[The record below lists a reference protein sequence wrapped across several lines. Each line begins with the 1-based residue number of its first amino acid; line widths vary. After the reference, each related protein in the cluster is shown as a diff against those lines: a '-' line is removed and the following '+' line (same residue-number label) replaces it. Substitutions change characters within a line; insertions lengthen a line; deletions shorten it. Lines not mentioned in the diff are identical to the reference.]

1 MTATWNHRAYKCTKL
16 EVKFPFELTY
26 VISYVVSYGFTVFYV
41 SQIKAFSEQGGLPP
55 KEAKQRLDLLGTGII
70 FSGEKSC
77 KIYPIM
83 PYGDFPPEIAL
94 LINQLHFSDFF
105 HH

>member
-1 MTATWNHRAYKCTKL
+1 MTFSIFLILQRFRHPSNGL
-16 EVKFPFELTY
+16 L
-26 VISYVVSYGFTVFYV
+26 G
-41 SQIKAFSEQGGLPP
+41 FSEQGGFPP
-55 KEAKQRLDLLGTGII
+55 KEAKQKLDLLGTGII

-94 LINQLHFSDFF
+94 LINDLHFSDFF